1 MERIIKIIVV
11 LFILKFANATEFV
24 NAQVIK
30 ADNAAKI
37 IQKAILEEHKGVIY
51 SLAWSP
57 DGTKLA
63 SGSSDSTAKIWDSK
77 TNKVLH
83 TLKTEGSV
91 WGITWT
97 PDGMQLITVGF
108 DTKINLWN
116 AETGEKAATLVG
128 PNKRIFCVA
137 ISPDGKKLVTG
148 YENGAVVLFNLEK
161 GIIDTTWLA
170 HIEGGISTEVIAVAW
185 SPGGNMIASGGL
197 DYAIRLWNAETK
209 KSTLVL
215 RANTTD
221 RCDINGLVWSSHDS
235 ILASASQDGW
245 IRLWNTNTGLLKKE
259 FSSVAGLWKRGVA
272 WSPNG
277 ELLASTGA
285 ESSVS
290 IWDPATGVK
299 LAKLD
304 GHFSSVWSVAWSPDG
319 NLIAT
324 GGGNYES
331 KYGDKSIRIWGIS
344 DMTSGIPQKSNSFDF
359 QTYPNPFHESAT
371 ISYFLEKPTLVCL
384 DVFNTSGQL
393 IKTLLN
399 EVQQRG
405 SYSTIWNTTDERGN
419 QVSPGIYIFKFST
432 PEIQVQKK
440 IIKY

>member
-1 MERIIKIIVV
+1 MERFIKIIVV

-24 NAQVIK
+24 KAQVIK

-63 SGSSDSTAKIWDSK
+63 SGSSDSTAKIWDLK
-77 TNKVLH
+77 TNKVVYS
-83 TLKTEGSV
+83 LKSNGSV

-97 PDGMQLITVGF
+97 PDGSRLITVGF
-108 DTKINLWN
+108 DTNINLWN
-116 AETGEKAATLVG
+116 TETGEKAATLTG
-128 PNKRIFCVA
+128 PEKRIFCVA
-137 ISPDGKKLVTG
+137 LSPDGKKLVTG

-185 SPGGNMIASGGL
+185 SPSGNLIASGGL
-197 DYAIRLWNAETK
+197 DFAIRLWDAETENSK
-209 KSTLVL
+209 LVL

-221 RCDINGLVWSSHDS
+221 RCDINGLAWSSHDS

-245 IRLWNTNTGLLKKE
+245 IRIWNTNTGLLKKE
-259 FSSVAGLWKRGVA
+259 FSSVAGLWKRGVV
-272 WSPNG
+272 WSPSG
-277 ELLASTGA
+277 ELLASSGA

-290 IWDPATGVK
+290 VWNPSTGEK

-304 GHFSSVWSVAWSPDG
+304 GHYSSVWAVAWSPDG
-319 NLIAT
+319 KLIAT

-331 KYGDKSIRIWGIS
+331 KYGDKSIRIWGLPDITTNILQNS
-344 DMTSGIPQKSNSFDF
+344 ISFDI

-371 ISYFLEKPTLVCL
+371 ISYFLEKPALVCL

-393 IKTLLN
+393 IKKLIN
-399 EVQQRG
+399 NIQQTG
-405 SYSTIWNTTDERGN
+405 MCSTIWNTADESGN